1 MEVKMKRV
9 FILKGLDCPN
19 CSAKIEKEVG
29 ALPGVESSVVNLMQ
43 QTLTVQSE
51 KSADATL
58 AEQVETIVHS
68 HEPDVEVSE
77 KTEPA
82 VTKVYLLKGLDCPN
96 CSAKIEKEVGELGG
110 VASSTVNL
118 MNQTLTVQAGTS
130 VATSLLDTVTTIVHS
145 HEPDV
150 EVSEKTEPA
159 VTKVYLLKGLDC
171 PNCSAKIEKEVGELD
186 GVASSTVNLMNQ
198 TLTVQAGTSV
208 ATSLLDTVTTIVHSH
223 EPDVEVSEKTEPAVT
238 KVYLL
243 KGLDCPN
250 CSAKIEKEVGELDG
264 VASSTVNLMNQTL
277 TVQAGTS
284 VAASLLDTV
293 TTIVHS
299 HEPDVEVSEKQLE
312 ATAPVKKDEKA
323 AVYNDEDKKRTI
335 RLAVGAVVYAIGMA
349 LTVFAKLP
357 TLAELAFLIVAYVIL
372 GWDVVWQA
380 VKNITRGQVFDE
392 HFLMSVSTIGAFAI
406 GEYPEAVAVMLFYQV
421 GEFFQ
426 SLAVKRSRKS
436 ISDLMDICPDSATVK
451 RNGVLQVVSPE
462 SVAVGEI
469 IVVKPGEKIP
479 LDGIVVD
486 GESMLD
492 TKALTGESVP
502 RSIRKGD
509 EALSGCINQSGLLTL
524 KVTKSFGESTVS
536 KITDL
541 VENASARKAPTENFI
556 TTFARYYT
564 PVVVGMAAVLA
575 IIPPLVLGGG
585 WSEWLRR
592 GFVFLIVSCPCALVI
607 SIPLT
612 FFGGI
617 GAASK
622 RGVLVKGGNYLEALN
637 KVSVVVFDKTGTL
650 TKGVFE
656 VANIIPA
663 AGYQKEQVL
672 EYAAQAESYS
682 NHPIAKSILAT
693 YGKPIDQKQF
703 SGFEEISGHGIS
715 VMVQGKKVLAGNS
728 KLMESE
734 KIAYAACDAAG
745 TKFYVAADGSYVGCI
760 LIADEV
766 KPDSKCAIAELKKI
780 GVEKTVMLTGDD
792 ERIGKSVA
800 DELGLDAYYAQ
811 LLPDQKVEKLEMLD
825 KQKRQGSKLAFV
837 GDGIND
843 APVLARADVGIAM
856 GGLGSDAAIEAADV
870 VLMTD
875 EPSKLVEA
883 IDVAKATKRIVM
895 QNIVIALGIKSVFL
909 VLGALGMAGMW
920 EAVFGDVGVT
930 IIAVLNAMRIL
941 KK

>member
-1 MEVKMKRV
+1 M
-9 FILKGLDCPN
+9 
-19 CSAKIEKEVG
+19 
-29 ALPGVESSVVNLMQ
+29 
-43 QTLTVQSE
+43 
-51 KSADATL
+51 
-58 AEQVETIVHS
+58 
-68 HEPDVEVSE
+68 
-77 KTEPA
+77 
-82 VTKVYLLKGLDCPN
+82 
-96 CSAKIEKEVGELGG
+96 
-110 VASSTVNL
+110 
-118 MNQTLTVQAGTS
+118 
-130 VATSLLDTVTTIVHS
+130 
-145 HEPDV
+145 
-150 EVSEKTEPA
+150 
-159 VTKVYLLKGLDC
+159 
-171 PNCSAKIEKEVGELD
+171 
-186 GVASSTVNLMNQ
+186 
-198 TLTVQAGTSV
+198 
-208 ATSLLDTVTTIVHSH
+208 
-223 EPDVEVSEKTEPAVT
+223 
-238 KVYLL
+238 
-243 KGLDCPN
+243 
-250 CSAKIEKEVGELDG
+250 
-264 VASSTVNLMNQTL
+264 
-277 TVQAGTS
+277 
-284 VAASLLDTV
+284 
-293 TTIVHS
+293 
-299 HEPDVEVSEKQLE
+299 SEKQLE

-622 RGVLVKGGNYLEALN
+622 RGVLVKGSNYLEALN

-856 GGLGSDAAIEAADV
+856 GGLGSDAAIEVADV